1 MKRERETWRNRATNH
16 NGIVS
21 KSKKVVAGV
30 WCHRR
35 HHRRRHCRGRRRRCR
50 RRRCRLVTSK
60 LKRNDEKVGL
70 AWKLAFAQLE
80 AAVASDSRLHQKNLF
95 PAFSLSTKNLLF
107 VEMAMTDNFFQDWV
121 FKKPT
126 GVGSKIVIPLNLA
139 RFTGICNNKS

>member
-1 MKRERETWRNRATNH
+1 MREREEGGRERETRRNRATNH

-30 WCHRR
+30 WCR
-35 HHRRRHCRGRRRRCR
+35 RRRRCR

-95 PAFSLSTKNLLF
+95 PAFSLSTKKLLF
-107 VEMAMTDNFFQDWV
+107 IEMVMTDNFFQDWV
-121 FKKPT
+121 FKKPI
-126 GVGSKIVIPLNLA
+126 GFGSKIVIPLNLA
-139 RFTGICNNKS
+139 GFTGICKNKS

>member
-1 MKRERETWRNRATNH
+1 MKRERETRRNRATNH

-35 HHRRRHCRGRRRRCR
+35 HRRRRHCRHCRRRRR

-95 PAFSLSTKNLLF
+95 PAFFTFN
-107 VEMAMTDNFFQDWV
+107 
-121 FKKPT
+121 KKTPF
-126 GVGSKIVIPLNLA
+126 
-139 RFTGICNNKS
+139 R